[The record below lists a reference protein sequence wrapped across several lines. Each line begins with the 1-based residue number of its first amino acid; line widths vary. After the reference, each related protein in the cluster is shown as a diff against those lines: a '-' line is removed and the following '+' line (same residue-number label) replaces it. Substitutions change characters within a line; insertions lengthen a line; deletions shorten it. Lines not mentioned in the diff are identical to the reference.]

1 MTARRSLP
9 LIAASAA
16 VLVAA
21 VVVIALV
28 ITRGSAGSAGQS
40 PGAQGAAAAAEKNPL
55 VDPGTP
61 LLGTPAPGF
70 ALTDQFGHRVTL
82 SQFRGKAVVLAFVDS
97 RCTTICPLTTESMV
111 EAVRLLG
118 PRAAA
123 EIQLLG
129 IDANPDA
136 TTVADVRAYS
146 RTHQMMSSWRFLTGT
161 RRQLAAVWRAYHVYV
176 AASHGNIDH
185 EPAIYLIDPAG
196 RERTLYLTQMAYAA
210 VPQQAQLLA
219 DGLSKLLPG
228 HPRPRHLVSLR
239 YQPGIRPSA
248 AVSLPAIGGSGSG
261 AVRLGPGRAR
271 VVVFA
276 ASWVS
281 EVSDVPA
288 GLRALNAYQQH
299 AAARG
304 LPQVVLVDELPT
316 EPSPDALAALLH
328 QAGQLSYPVAAD
340 SSGRV
345 ADGYG
350 VTDLPWITVVS
361 ARGQVAYRHDGW
373 LSAAALTAAVGKALG
388 ASGGR

>member
-1 MTARRSLP
+1 MIARRNLP
-9 LIAASAA
+9 VIAASAVVLVTAAVITA
-16 VLVAA
+16 VLV
-21 VVVIALV
+21 
-28 ITRGSAGSAGQS
+28 TRTPAGSAGGQQD
-40 PGAQGAAAAAEKNPL
+40 AQGAAAAEKNPL

-118 PRAAA
+118 PAAA
-123 EIQLLG
+123 GEVQLLG

-146 RTHQMMSSWRFLTGT
+146 RTHQMTSSWRFLTGS

-185 EPAIYLIDPAG
+185 EPAIYLIGPDG
-196 RERTLYLTQMAYAA
+196 RERTLFLTQMAYAA

-228 HPRPRHLVSLR
+228 HPRPQRLVSLSYR
-239 YQPGIRPSA
+239 PGIRPSTP
-248 AVSLPAIGGSGSG
+248 VSLPVTGGSGSG
-261 AVRLGPGRAR
+261 TVRLGPGRAR
-271 VVVFA
+271 VVVFT

-281 EVSDVPA
+281 EVSDVTA
-288 GLRALNAYQQH
+288 QLRALNAYQQH
-299 AAARG
+299 AAARR
-304 LPQVVLVDELPT
+304 LPEVVLVDEVPT

-328 QAGQLSYPVAAD
+328 QAGRLSYPVAAD
-340 SSGRV
+340 TSGRV
-345 ADGYG
+345 ADGYQ
-350 VTDLPWITVVS
+350 VTDLPWISVVS
-361 ARGQVAYRHDGW
+361 ARGQVVYHHDGW
-373 LSAAALTAAVGKALG
+373 LAPAALTAAVRKAMS
-388 ASGGR
+388 ADGGG